1 MSAEVAPLCET
12 PLWMMKFTVP
22 SSPDLASMSTR
33 VAYHSLPPRYLDDF
47 RRIRKPTFGLQS
59 LRTVDQ
65 TTPAQQPHDPL
76 FDEIQKLHTGLE
88 HLKSKSNVSDHQSIR
103 RCYRRSQH
111 CFSFA
116 MRCHGSKPSPSRD
129 AESLFLRLRRTPSDT
144 ALKHEGL
151 TRHGGSK
158 SL

>member
-1 MSAEVAPLCET
+1 MTSVESEGRHSAYSRFEPLI
-12 PLWMMKFTVP
+12 K
-22 SSPDLASMSTR
+22 
-33 VAYHSLPPRYLDDF
+33 
-47 RRIRKPTFGLQS
+47 
-59 LRTVDQ
+59 

-151 TRHGGSK
+151 IRHGRSK
-158 SL
+158 SLSGPSEFLTLA